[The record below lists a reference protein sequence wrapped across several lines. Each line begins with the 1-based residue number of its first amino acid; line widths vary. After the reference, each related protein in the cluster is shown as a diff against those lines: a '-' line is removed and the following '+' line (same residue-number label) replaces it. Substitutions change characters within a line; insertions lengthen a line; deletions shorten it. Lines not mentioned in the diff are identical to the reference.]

1 MCESQPWCHTKGALQ
16 ATLGCFPGVEV
27 KFLCHA
33 NVREPAMVSYQG
45 GSASNIEALSLPGT
59 EFVPSEL
66 VLNTELVSSKL
77 YGAIEYSSPILKCLK
92 TTLKQTE
99 R

>member
-1 MCESQPWCHTKGALQ
+1 
-16 ATLGCFPGVEV
+16 
-27 KFLCHA
+27 
-33 NVREPAMVSYQG
+33 MVLYQG
-45 GSASNIEALSLPGT
+45 GSAGNIEALPRSGSQAFVPCQCARASHGAIPRGAQRAALRRSRLPGT

-66 VLNTELVSSKL
+66 VPNTELVSSKL